1 MKPFSQGSRLCA
13 ANAQRDRRKAAVR
26 SEPTAHL
33 RVATT
38 LRTTRPSETH
48 EAHDANVVSRF
59 VGFLL
64 NTDKILVRHSVQ
76 RSAYTVIANYLVVSC
91 DDEKSP
97 TINDTFAR
105 GKRHRVRSL
114 AHRRGPGAV

>member
-1 MKPFSQGSRLCA
+1 MCSECAEGPTQGSSTLRA
-13 ANAQRDRRKAAVR
+13 DGAFARRDK
-26 SEPTAHL
+26 
-33 RVATT
+33 

-91 DDEKSP
+91 GDEKSP
-97 TINDTFAR
+97 TLNDTFAR

-114 AHRRGPGAV
+114 AHRRGPGGV